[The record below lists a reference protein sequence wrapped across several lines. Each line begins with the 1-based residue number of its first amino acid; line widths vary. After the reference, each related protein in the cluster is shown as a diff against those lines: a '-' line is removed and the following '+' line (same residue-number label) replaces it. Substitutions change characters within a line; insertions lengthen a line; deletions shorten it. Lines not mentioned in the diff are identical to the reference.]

1 MIGGKGENDT
11 LFCFPAFFIFMPGT
25 RTGVGLDVG
34 AGHRG
39 SGAAHQARHAR
50 EALAH
55 AHALVF
61 VDAQCVGLDG
71 QLVLQPALGH
81 HQQLQR
87 VLRLPQPQ
95 LEGLQGV
102 IDGEHLVHEP
112 AARAEGK
119 VQFMEWVSTDTSTRC
134 QELCQAPGTTVSKQE
149 KAQLS
154 GETEVE
160 RADRGAALSTKE
172 AQRKVQGV

>member
-1 MIGGKGENDT
+1 MT
-11 LFCFPAFFIFMPGT
+11 LYFVFLPFSFLCWAPG
-25 RTGVGLDVG
+25 TGVGLDTG

-55 AHALVF
+55 AHALVL
-61 VDAQCVGLDG
+61 VDAQRVGLDG

-102 IDGEHLVHEP
+102 VNGEHLVHEP

-119 VQFMEWVSTDTSTRC
+119 VWFTERVSNDDTSTR
-134 QELCQAPGTTVSKQE
+134 CQAPGTTVSKQE

-172 AQRKVQGV
+172 AQRKEQGV